1 MARKHAGHSPGAHA
15 AGTDMADA
23 AANGPQR
30 RQSAELKSDRS
41 IPLQGTSDRPER
53 APGLDPYTPL
63 LAQLKRAGRD
73 AATIARAE
81 RAAAASG
88 ETLVRVLLKLGL
100 ISERELAEAL
110 AAAYDLE
117 LLRADAFPDE
127 PLFEDSLSPR
137 FLADEGALPIREE
150 DGHVVVACVDPA
162 DPVLRQ
168 ALTLALG
175 RPVRPAVALHS
186 EIEAALARLYG
197 PGGGNEETVEESLA
211 EGAAAFGEEVLATD
225 IERLRDLASEAPV
238 IRTVNRLIA
247 EAAELR
253 ASDIHLEP
261 REYGLAVR
269 YRIDGVLQEQP
280 PPPARLAAA
289 IVSRIK
295 IMARLDIAERRL
307 PQDGRIKMVI
317 KGTGLDLRVSTLPS
331 IHGEGVVL
339 RLLDREQVALDFAA
353 LGITGETRARFLRV
367 LDRPN
372 GIFLV
377 TGPTGSGKTTT
388 LYAALERLND
398 RSRKIITVE
407 DPVEYQIEGISQTA
421 VRPEVGLTFATA
433 LRAILRHDPDIILL
447 GEIRDVETAEIA
459 AQAALT
465 GHLVLSTLHTNDAP
479 SSLTRLL
486 DMGLADYLVSATLN
500 GAAAQRLVRRLCPAC
515 SQPGTIEPELLSR
528 LGVDDPEAWL
538 AEADVRRAVGC
549 AQCHQTGYRGRTAI
563 LEILEITDAIRR
575 LLVEHAD
582 TRIIREQA
590 RRDGMR
596 PLLLD
601 GLDKVRA
608 GATTLE
614 EILRV
619 AHGGSVASGV

>member
-1 MARKHAGHSPGAHA
+1 M
-15 AGTDMADA
+15 
-23 AANGPQR
+23 
-30 RQSAELKSDRS
+30 
-41 IPLQGTSDRPER
+41 
-53 APGLDPYTPL
+53 
-63 LAQLKRAGRD
+63 
-73 AATIARAE
+73 
-81 RAAAASG
+81 
-88 ETLVRVLLKLGL
+88 RVLLKLGL
-100 ISERELAEAL
+100 ISERDLAEAL
-110 AAAYDLE
+110 AAAYGLE
-117 LLRADAFPDE
+117 LVRADAFPDD

-137 FLADEGALPIREE
+137 FLTDEGVLPIREE
-150 DGHVVVACVDPA
+150 DGCVVVACVDPA

-175 RPVRPAVALHS
+175 RPIRPAVALHS

-197 PGGGNEETVEESLA
+197 PEGGSEETIEERLT
-211 EGAAAFGEEVLATD
+211 EGEGSFGEEALATD

-238 IRTVNRLIA
+238 IRYVNRLIA

-269 YRIDGVLQEQP
+269 YRIDGVLQEQT

-353 LGITGETRARFLRV
+353 LGIADDTRARFLRV

-388 LYAALERLND
+388 LYAALQRLND

-500 GAAAQRLVRRLCPAC
+500 GAAAQRLVRRLCPSC
-515 SQPGTIEPELLSR
+515 SRPDTIEPELLSR

-538 AEADVRRAVGC
+538 AGADVRRAVGC
-549 AQCHQTGYRGRTAI
+549 AECHQTGYRGRTAI
-563 LEILEITDAIRR
+563 LEILEMTDAIRR
-575 LLVEHAD
+575 LLVERAD
-582 TRIIREQA
+582 TRTIREQA

-608 GATTLE
+608 GVTTLE
-614 EILRV
+614 EVLRV
-619 AHGGSVASGV
+619 AHGGSAASGI

>member
-1 MARKHAGHSPGAHA
+1 MARIREGHRSSEQATGTEAGASR
-15 AGTDMADA
+15 
-23 AANGPQR
+23 ANPPLQPQR
-30 RQSAELKSDRS
+30 AESV
-41 IPLQGTSDRPER
+41 SDRPSPTYGTTER
-53 APGLDPYTPL
+53 SVSASASDPYAPL
-63 LAQLKRAGRD
+63 LAQLRRSGRD
-73 AATIARAE
+73 TATIARAE

-88 ETLVRVLLKLGL
+88 ETVVRVLLKLGL
-100 ISERELAEAL
+100 ISERDLAEAL
-110 AAAYDLE
+110 AAAYGLE
-117 LLRADAFPDE
+117 LLRADAFPDD

-137 FLADEGALPIREE
+137 FLTDEGVLPIREE
-150 DGHVVVACVDPA
+150 DGCVVVACVDPA

-168 ALTLALG
+168 ALSLALG
-175 RPVRPAVALHS
+175 RPIRPAVALHS

-197 PGGGNEETVEESLA
+197 PEGGGEETIEESLA
-211 EGAAAFGEEVLATD
+211 EGEGSFGEEALATD

-238 IRTVNRLIA
+238 IRYVNRLIA

-269 YRIDGVLQEQP
+269 YRIDGVLQEQT

-353 LGITGETRARFLRV
+353 LGIADDTRARFLRV

-388 LYAALERLND
+388 LYAALQRLND

-500 GAAAQRLVRRLCPAC
+500 GAAAQRLVRRLCPSC
-515 SQPGTIEPELLSR
+515 SRPDTIEPELLSR

-538 AEADVRRAVGC
+538 AGADVRRAVGC
-549 AQCHQTGYRGRTAI
+549 AECHQTGYRGRTAI
-563 LEILEITDAIRR
+563 LEILEMTDAIRR
-575 LLVEHAD
+575 LLVERAD
-582 TRIIREQA
+582 TRTIREQA

-608 GATTLE
+608 GVTTLE
-614 EILRV
+614 EVLRV
-619 AHGGSVASGV
+619 AHGGSAASGI